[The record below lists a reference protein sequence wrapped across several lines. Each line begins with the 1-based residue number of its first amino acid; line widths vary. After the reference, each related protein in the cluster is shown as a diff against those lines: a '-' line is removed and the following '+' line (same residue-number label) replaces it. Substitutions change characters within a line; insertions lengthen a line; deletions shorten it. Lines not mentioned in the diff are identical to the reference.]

1 MSSAV
6 SSKAPPSSIETA
18 SLWAR
23 TRAIIVDLFVVSV
36 IQGVINGVFGSERI
50 TNAILDPSM
59 TGGYSSYTSTTSVDA
74 FWLWAAAI
82 AYFSLLEGLFGD
94 TLGKALVGIKVT
106 DLTGRPAGWRAV
118 LIRNIFR
125 VIDSFPGFYLLGA
138 LVARF
143 SARHQRIGDHVARTL
158 VVPARVVVGP
168 GLSAQARRRR
178 VAVLLAVIVAFTAS
192 CFAFAYFGR
201 PPIVVDNLAHS
212 GQLPG
217 GPVANYQHGPARW
230 NDGSVTYL
238 VVYTLA
244 GSGTHCTGEITLVW
258 RGFPTGWQEN
268 SGTSTCQ

>member
-1 MSSAV
+1 V
-6 SSKAPPSSIETA
+6 S
-18 SLWAR
+18 
-23 TRAIIVDLFVVSV
+23 
-36 IQGVINGVFGSERI
+36 NGVFGSERI
-50 TNAILDPSM
+50 TNSIRDPSI
-59 TGGYSSYTSTTSVDA
+59 TGGYSSYTSPTSVDA
-74 FWLWAAAI
+74 FWLWAVAI
-82 AYFSLLEGLFGD
+82 AYFSLLERLFGD

-143 SARHQRIGDHVARTL
+143 SARRQRIGDNVAGTL

-168 GLSAQARRRR
+168 GLSGQARRRR

-217 GPVANYQHGPARW
+217 GPVAHYQHGPARW
-230 NDGSVTYL
+230 NGGADPHTVR
-238 VVYTLA
+238 YTPA
-244 GSGTHCTGEITLVW
+244 GPRGRASGEVP
-258 RGFPTGWQEN
+258 RASGW
-268 SGTSTCQ
+268 